1 MLRAKRVLGSAF
13 VFVAFVAVW
22 WAVPGML
29 DIPRFILPTPPD
41 LVEEF
46 WLAVREGNLLT
57 HTWITFVEIVLG
69 FFLGSLLGIVVGYS
83 LSFSRTL
90 EVMISPYVL
99 ALQISPKIAFAPL
112 FILWF
117 GFGIFPKVLT
127 AILVVFF
134 PIMINVLVS
143 VRFVDY
149 DLIQLM
155 RSFKASRWQIFW
167 TVEFPSSL
175 PALFSGLRI
184 GATLAVIGVVVGE
197 LVGANIGLGYLLVV
211 GEGQALTS
219 LVLVTIFML
228 TMLGM
233 FFYFAVVAVE
243 KVVLRWHVPA
253 QAEGAG
259 VQVVAP

>member
-1 MLRAKRVLGSAF
+1 MVLAKRVLGSAL
-13 VFVAFVAVW
+13 VFVAFIAAW
-22 WAVPGML
+22 WLVPGL
-29 DIPRFILPTPPD
+29 LEIPRFILPTPPE
-41 LVEEF
+41 VVKEF
-46 WLAVREGNLLT
+46 WLALREGNLLG

-69 FFLGSLLGIVVGYS
+69 FFLGSLLGIVIGYA

-155 RSFKASRWQIFW
+155 RSFKANRWQIFW

-211 GEGQALTS
+211 GEGQALTG
-219 LVLVTIFML
+219 LVLVTIIML
-228 TMLGM
+228 TILGIL
-233 FFYFAVVAVE
+233 FYLAVVAVE
-243 KVVLRWHVPA
+243 KVVLSWHAPA
-253 QAEGAG
+253 QAEG
-259 VQVVAP
+259 VSVPVVTP